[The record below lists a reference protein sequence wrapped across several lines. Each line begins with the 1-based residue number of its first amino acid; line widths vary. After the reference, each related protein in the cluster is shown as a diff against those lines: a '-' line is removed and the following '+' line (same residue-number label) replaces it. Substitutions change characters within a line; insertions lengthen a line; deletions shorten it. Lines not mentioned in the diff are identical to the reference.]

1 MYKFFLRFYN
11 QTDANVEECVAKL
24 KETSKAILGHEYDND
39 GKSVNFGLAPSHT
52 VRLKFIN
59 ERTAEQTM
67 MNNPTMRDIYMQYAN
82 GTGAPATFEERQPKS
97 AVWQH

>member
-11 QTDANVEECVAKL
+11 QTDANVEECVARL
-24 KETSKAILGHEYDND
+24 KQKSKAILGHTYETD
-39 GKSVNFGLAPSHT
+39 GKSMNFGRVPSHT
-52 VRLKFIN
+52 VMLKFIN
-59 ERTAEQTM
+59 EQTAEQTM

-82 GTGAPATFEERQPKS
+82 GTGLPGTFEERQPKS